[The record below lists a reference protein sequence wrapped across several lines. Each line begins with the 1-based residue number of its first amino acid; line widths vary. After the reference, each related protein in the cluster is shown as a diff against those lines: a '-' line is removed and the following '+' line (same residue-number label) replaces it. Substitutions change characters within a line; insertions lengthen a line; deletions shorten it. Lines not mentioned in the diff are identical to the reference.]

1 MPCCEWWCD
10 NVLVFRM
17 SFHGSISSLHIV
29 KVFVH
34 CQTVSRRKRDCG
46 IFLPIVWRVK
56 KLPSICC
63 LGEKVIAIISLL
75 LPPSL
80 SLIMAGE
87 AKEAEAVLAPRL
99 SLAPVTA
106 AIAVTLTPPPLSL
119 EHLWACH
126 SPGKE
131 GAKERGKE
139 GQKRGSMLREICR
152 REGRHRGRRRSS
164 GCGGETE
171 GKREKKER

>member
-1 MPCCEWWCD
+1 
-10 NVLVFRM
+10 
-17 SFHGSISSLHIV
+17 
-29 KVFVH
+29 
-34 CQTVSRRKRDCG
+34 
-46 IFLPIVWRVK
+46 
-56 KLPSICC
+56 
-63 LGEKVIAIISLL
+63 
-75 LPPSL
+75 
-80 SLIMAGE
+80 MAGG

-139 GQKRGSMLREICR
+139 GQKRGSVLREICR
-152 REGRHRGRRRSS
+152 REGRHGGRRRRRSS
-164 GCGGETE
+164 GCGGGSKGKTGKKKGTIEEEE
-171 GKREKKER
+171 GGRQ

>member
-1 MPCCEWWCD
+1 
-10 NVLVFRM
+10 
-17 SFHGSISSLHIV
+17 
-29 KVFVH
+29 
-34 CQTVSRRKRDCG
+34 
-46 IFLPIVWRVK
+46 
-56 KLPSICC
+56 
-63 LGEKVIAIISLL
+63 
-75 LPPSL
+75 
-80 SLIMAGE
+80 MAGG

-139 GQKRGSMLREICR
+139 GQKWGSVLREICR
-152 REGRHRGRRRSS
+152 REGRHGGRRRSS
-164 GCGGETE
+164 GCGGGKTGKKGNDRE
-171 GKREKKER
+171 GGGREAVMGRNAKSGRRRSS

>member
-1 MPCCEWWCD
+1 
-10 NVLVFRM
+10 
-17 SFHGSISSLHIV
+17 
-29 KVFVH
+29 
-34 CQTVSRRKRDCG
+34 
-46 IFLPIVWRVK
+46 
-56 KLPSICC
+56 
-63 LGEKVIAIISLL
+63 
-75 LPPSL
+75 
-80 SLIMAGE
+80 MAGE

-139 GQKRGSMLREICR
+139 GQKRGSVLREICR
-152 REGRHRGRRRSS
+152 REGRHGGRRRSFGCGGEAGEREKRGNDRGGGEAVRGRNAKSGRRRSS
-164 GCGGETE
+164 
-171 GKREKKER
+171 

>member
-1 MPCCEWWCD
+1 
-10 NVLVFRM
+10 
-17 SFHGSISSLHIV
+17 
-29 KVFVH
+29 
-34 CQTVSRRKRDCG
+34 
-46 IFLPIVWRVK
+46 
-56 KLPSICC
+56 
-63 LGEKVIAIISLL
+63 
-75 LPPSL
+75 
-80 SLIMAGE
+80 MAGE

-139 GQKRGSMLREICR
+139 GQKRGSVLREICR
-152 REGRHRGRRRSS
+152 REGRHWGTEAELWVRW
-164 GCGGETE
+164 GEQ
-171 GKREKKER
+171 GKERKEGTIEEEGRQ